1 MTHTNDARTDCNRI
15 ASALSPAAL
24 LALSTL
30 EDVGYEAWVV
40 GGFVRDALR
49 GVPCSDVDIASSAH
63 WQEAQAC
70 FRDAGFKTRET
81 GTKHGTLTVIIQGE
95 AFEVTTFRTDGSYSD
110 NRRPDSVSFVS
121 NIQEDL
127 KRRDFTINAMAFHP
141 QRGLIDPFHG
151 QEDLEAGIIRA
162 VGNPDQRFR
171 EDGLRILRAC
181 RFASQL
187 GFQLDPETRQAMW
200 VNKVLMNR
208 VSIERITHELDL
220 LLCGQHV
227 HHALM
232 CTSDVLES
240 ILPEITACKGFDQR
254 TPYHIY
260 DVWEHIAYVVQNTP
274 PNRLVRWAALF
285 HDIGK
290 PSAFFTHE
298 DGVGHFYGHARISEH
313 LARGVMCRLKMSPG
327 FIEKVILL
335 VRIHDDVIPA
345 TPRSV
350 KRALAKLGGNTE
362 LFRALCDLKRADAL
376 SQAPHC
382 HERVELADELER
394 VLDQVIASDDTFS
407 LKGLAITGRDVIA
420 AGVPEGPEVG
430 VILQAALNA
439 VIDEQIGNDPT
450 ELQAFVEDWVR
461 SQ

>member
-1 MTHTNDARTDCNRI
+1 
-15 ASALSPAAL
+15 
-24 LALSTL
+24 
-30 EDVGYEAWVV
+30 
-40 GGFVRDALR
+40 
-49 GVPCSDVDIASSAH
+49 
-63 WQEAQAC
+63 
-70 FRDAGFKTRET
+70 
-81 GTKHGTLTVIIQGE
+81 
-95 AFEVTTFRTDGSYSD
+95 
-110 NRRPDSVSFVS
+110 
-121 NIQEDL
+121 
-127 KRRDFTINAMAFHP
+127 
-141 QRGLIDPFHG
+141 
-151 QEDLEAGIIRA
+151 
-162 VGNPDQRFR
+162 
-171 EDGLRILRAC
+171 
-181 RFASQL
+181 
-187 GFQLDPETRQAMW
+187 
-200 VNKVLMNR
+200 
-208 VSIERITHELDL
+208 
-220 LLCGQHV
+220 
-227 HHALM
+227 
-232 CTSDVLES
+232 
-240 ILPEITACKGFDQR
+240 
-254 TPYHIY
+254 
-260 DVWEHIAYVVQNTP
+260 
-274 PNRLVRWAALF
+274 
-285 HDIGK
+285 
-290 PSAFFTHE
+290 
-298 DGVGHFYGHARISEH
+298 
-313 LARGVMCRLKMSPG
+313 MSPG